1 MEVLKRILIV
11 SDGRKGHLNQSIALA
26 KYLGYEYDIME
37 VGFKNRF
44 FKLLSY
50 LFDRVGLYTMSILDM
65 SMDTQAKLE
74 YDEFCHSCEG
84 RNPEKMRDGQQLL
97 FQSLVETDG
106 VIANEVWQSKNKF
119 DNYDIAVCAGSSTYF
134 ATKAISKKL
143 NLKSVAMMLPRG
155 YRYNFDVIFAQIHDN
170 PPRLSNIIEI
180 PANFSFIQPLG
191 LYKPKKQSVGIIIG
205 GNNSSLEMNKDKL
218 KKQLDFIKKHFK
230 DFEIAV
236 TTSPRTSKEI
246 EELIVSYHFDYE
258 VIYSLNSVN
267 PIPDFLAKC
276 ETVFITSDSTS
287 MISEAI
293 SFGKANIV
301 VLPLVSKKQN
311 KFVKFISKL
320 ETDGYLHIF
329 DGKIINKNKKID
341 FTQYLKG
348 LDL

>member
-1 MEVLKRILIV
+1 VEALKKALII
-11 SDGRKGHLNQSIALA
+11 SDGKNGHLNQSIALA
-26 KYLGYEYDIME
+26 KYLGYEYD
-37 VGFKNRF
+37 VTKVHFKY
-44 FKLLSY
+44 KIYKMLSY
-50 LFDRVGLYTMSILDM
+50 LFDRIGLYIMSIFQFGSGVLPRHPELV
-65 SMDTQAKLE
+65 SGSKNE
-74 YDEFCHSCEG
+74 YDI
-84 RNPEKMRDGQQLL
+84 
-97 FQSLVETDG
+97 V
-106 VIANEVWQSKNKF
+106 
-119 DNYDIAVCAGSSTYF
+119 VCAGSSTYY
-134 ATKAISKKL
+134 ATKTIAKKF
-143 NLKSVAMMLPRG
+143 NVKSVAMMLPRG
-155 YRYNFDVIFAQIHDN
+155 YRYDFDVIFAQAHDN
-170 PPRLSNIIEI
+170 PPILSNVIEI
-180 PANFSFIQPLG
+180 PANFSFIKPLG

>member
-26 KYLGYEYDIME
+26 KYLGYEYDIMK

-44 FKLLSY
+44 LKLLSY
-50 LFDRVGLYTMSILDM
+50 LLDRVGLYTMSILDI
-65 SMDTQAKLE
+65 SMDTQAKPE

-84 RNPEKMRDGQQLL
+84 RNLEKMTDVQRLL
-97 FQSLVETDG
+97 FQSLAETNG

-119 DNYDIAVCAGSSTYF
+119 ENYDITVCSGSSTYY
-134 ATKAISKKL
+134 AAKIISKKL

-155 YRYNFDVIFAQIHDN
+155 YKYDFDVIFAQTHDN
-170 PPRLSNIIEI
+170 SSKQSNIIEI

-191 LYKPKKQSVGIIIG
+191 IYKPNKQSVGIVIG
-205 GNNSSLEMNKDKL
+205 GNNSYLEMNKDKL
-218 KKQLDFIKKHFK
+218 KGQLDFIKEQFK
-230 DFEIAV
+230 DFEIAI
-236 TTSPRTSKEI
+236 TSSPRTPKEI
-246 EELIVSYHFDYE
+246 EELIKSYHFDYE
-258 VIYSLNSVN
+258 VIYSSNPIN
-267 PIPDFLAKC
+267 PIPDFLANC
-276 ETVFITSDSTS
+276 DTVFITSDSTS

-293 SFGKANIV
+293 SYGNANV
-301 VLPLVSKKQN
+301 VALPLMSKQEN
-311 KFVKFISKL
+311 KFDKFISKL